1 MTSDASAEDVL
12 FFDVV
17 ARSSSLTEA
26 AREFGVS
33 VSSVSKRLSRIE
45 KRLGVRLIQRTTRR
59 LTLTS
64 EGERYAAGAAV
75 IAAEVTELEESISE
89 QHAELVGRVRVHATL
104 GLGRAHIAPLV
115 GQFLD
120 EHPRVQIELDL
131 SPLPLNI
138 AGTTFDIGIRVG
150 SLQDSRLTAK
160 RLSRNRRVVCA
171 APDYLERHGT
181 PAQPKDLEHHN
192 CIVLRENEGDYAL
205 WRFGP
210 ANDEIAIRVA
220 GNLLCNDG
228 DVTTRWCVE
237 GHGLIMRSL
246 WHVAPLLREGALV
259 QVLSDFPTPS
269 ADINALYSAT
279 SHVPRRIRALVDHL
293 AAGLS
298 DRIEPSQE

>member
-1 MTSDASAEDVL
+1 MSDASADDAL

-17 ARSSSLTEA
+17 ARASSLTEA

-45 KRLGVRLIQRTTRR
+45 GRLGVRLIQRTTRR

-75 IAAEVTELEESISE
+75 IAAELTELEESISE
-89 QHAELVGRVRVHATL
+89 AHAELVGRVRIHATL

-115 GQFLD
+115 AQFLD
-120 EHPRVQIELDL
+120 KHPRLNIELDL

-160 RLSRNRRVVCA
+160 RLCRNRRVVCA
-171 APDYLERHGT
+171 APEYLERCGI
-181 PAQPKDLEHHN
+181 PLEPKDLEHHN
-192 CIVLRENEGDYAL
+192 CIVIRENEGDYAL
-205 WRFGP
+205 WRFG
-210 ANDEIAIRVA
+210 ADHDETAIRVS

-228 DVTTRWCVE
+228 DAVTQWCVE
-237 GHGLIMRSL
+237 GHGVIMRSI
-246 WHVAPLLREGALV
+246 WHVAPLLRDGTLV
-259 QVLSDFPTPS
+259 QVLPHIPTPA
-269 ADINALYSAT
+269 ADVHALYSAT
-279 SHVPRRIRALVDHL
+279 AQVPRRIRELVDHL
-293 AAGLS
+293 ATGLS
-298 DRIEPSQE
+298 GRIEG